1 MTACDTTT
9 KILLCPRAVASGN
22 LVVRLVIISF
32 SRLRGTT
39 FQEDLRN
46 RVSADENGLTQTLL
60 PIRRLDPRNRLLFA
74 VNEPE
79 ARELRNERLK
89 TLIV

>member
-1 MTACDTTT
+1 MTFCDTTT

-46 RVSADENGLTQTLL
+46 RVCADENGLTQNYF
-60 PIRRLDPRNRLLFA
+60 RFVVLDPRNRLLFA
-74 VNEPE
+74 VNQ
-79 ARELRNERLK
+79 NH
-89 TLIV
+89 